1 MGARRAG
8 GLGSGTAGS
17 YNTGAMT
24 APDTNTP
31 ARADAPAAETAGRPR
46 ATPQDLFARLR
57 SLGLAV
63 STHEHEAV
71 FTVEESRHLR
81 GLLPGWHS
89 KNLFLR
95 NKKGQEWLVVCEEQ
109 RRIDLKG
116 LGDLLGAGRLSF
128 GSPDRLMDSL
138 GVTPG
143 SVTPFAIINDADRR
157 VTIVLDSGMMRHG
170 TLHFHPLVNTMTTAI
185 EPAGLLGFIASCGHE
200 PHIIDLD
207 PVTLPAEPDPAGS

>member
-1 MGARRAG
+1 
-8 GLGSGTAGS
+8 
-17 YNTGAMT
+17 MT

-31 ARADAPAAETAGRPR
+31 AAPSDAAPGSDRPC
-46 ATPQDLFARLR
+46 ATPDDLFARLR
-57 SLGLAV
+57 SLGITV

-109 RRIDLKG
+109 RRIDLKA

-143 SVTPFAIINDADRR
+143 SVTPFSIVNDDARK
-157 VTIVLDSGMMRHG
+157 VTIVLDAGMMQHG

-200 PHIIDLD
+200 PHIVDLD
-207 PVTLPAEPDPAGS
+207 PVTLPAEPATDTPSAEPA